1 MRKHLIISYEFTGK
15 DFRNY
20 VSSFAFS
27 SDATNNDELANEILE
42 AANEHAEAIYKKE
55 YATRNV
61 AIRAIFSVEVE
72 VTHNRRNINVSES
85 FDHRTS

>member
-27 SDATNNDELANEILE
+27 SDAVNNDELADEILE
-42 AANEHAEAIYKKE
+42 AANEHAETIYKKE
-55 YATRNV
+55 YTTRNV
-61 AIRAIFSVEVE
+61 AIRAIFPVEVE
-72 VTHNRRNINVSES
+72 VTHNRRDINVS
-85 FDHRTS
+85 

>member
-42 AANEHAEAIYKKE
+42 AANEHAEAVYKKE
-55 YATRNV
+55 YNILV
-61 AIRAIFSVEVE
+61 MLQFGVIFPVEVE
-72 VTHNRRNINVSES
+72 VTQLTGGI
-85 FDHRTS
+85 

>member
-20 VSSFAFS
+20 ASSFAFS
-27 SDATNNDELANEILE
+27 SDAENNDELADEILE

-55 YATRNV
+55 YTTRNV
-61 AIRAIFSVEVE
+61 AIRDIFSIE
-72 VTHNRRNINVSES
+72 NM
-85 FDHRTS
+85 

>member
-27 SDATNNDELANEILE
+27 SDTENNDELADEILE
-42 AANEHAEAIYKKE
+42 AANEHAEATYKKE
-55 YATRNV
+55 YTTRNV
-61 AIRAIFSVEVE
+61 AIRAIFPVEVE
-72 VTHNRRNINVSES
+72 VAHNRRSTDAS
-85 FDHRTS
+85 

>member
-27 SDATNNDELANEILE
+27 SDTVNNDELADEILE

-55 YATRNV
+55 YTTRNV
-61 AIRAIFSVEVE
+61 AIRAIFPVEVE
-72 VTHNRRNINVSES
+72 VTHNRRDIDVS
-85 FDHRTS
+85 

>member
-27 SDATNNDELANEILE
+27 SDAANNDELANEILE
-42 AANEHAEAIYKKE
+42 AANEHAETIYKKE
-55 YATRNV
+55 YTARNV
-61 AIRAIFSVEVE
+61 AIRAIFPVEVE
-72 VTHNRRNINVSES
+72 VTHNRRDIDVS
-85 FDHRTS
+85 

>member
-27 SDATNNDELANEILE
+27 SDTENSDELADEILE
-42 AANEHAEAIYKKE
+42 AANEHAETIYKKE
-55 YATRNV
+55 YTTRNV
-61 AIRAIFSVEVE
+61 AIRAIFPIEVG
-72 VTHNRRNINVSES
+72 V
-85 FDHRTS
+85 

>member
-27 SDATNNDELANEILE
+27 SDTENGDELADEILE
-42 AANEHAEAIYKKE
+42 EANEHAETTYKKE
-55 YATRNV
+55 CTTRNV
-61 AIRAIFSVEVE
+61 AIRAIFTIEV
-72 VTHNRRNINVSES
+72 
-85 FDHRTS
+85 

>member
-42 AANEHAEAIYKKE
+42 AANEHAETIYKKE
-55 YATRNV
+55 YTARNV
-61 AIRAIFSVEVE
+61 AIRTIFPVV
-72 VTHNRRNINVSES
+72 VYHYN
-85 FDHRTS
+85 

>member
-27 SDATNNDELANEILE
+27 SDAVNNDELADEILE

-55 YATRNV
+55 YTTRNV
-61 AIRAIFSVEVE
+61 AIRVVYSLL
-72 VTHNRRNINVSES
+72 T
-85 FDHRTS
+85 

>member
-27 SDATNNDELANEILE
+27 SDAENNDELADEILE
-42 AANEHAEAIYKKE
+42 AANEHAEAIYPKE
-55 YATRNV
+55 YTLRNV
-61 AIRAIFSVEVE
+61 AIKGIFPIEVE
-72 VTHNRRNINVSES
+72 AAHNRRSTDTN
-85 FDHRTS
+85 

>member
-42 AANEHAEAIYKKE
+42 AANEHAEAVYKKE
-55 YATRNV
+55 YTTHNV
-61 AIRAIFSVEVE
+61 AIRAIFPVEVE
-72 VTHNRRNINVSES
+72 VTHNRRDIDVS
-85 FDHRTS
+85 

>member
-27 SDATNNDELANEILE
+27 SDTENNDELADEILE
-42 AANEHAEAIYKKE
+42 AANEHAETTHKKKHT
-55 YATRNV
+55 TRNV
-61 AIRAIFSVEVE
+61 PIRAIFTIKV
-72 VTHNRRNINVSES
+72 
-85 FDHRTS
+85 

>member
-27 SDATNNDELANEILE
+27 SDTENNDELADEILE
-42 AANEHAEAIYKKE
+42 AANEHAEAVYKKE
-55 YATRNV
+55 YTTRNV
-61 AIRAIFSVEVE
+61 AIRAIFPVVMYSY
-72 VTHNRRNINVSES
+72 S
-85 FDHRTS
+85 

>member
-42 AANEHAEAIYKKE
+42 AANEHAEATYKKE
-55 YATRNV
+55 YTTRNV

-72 VTHNRRNINVSES
+72 VTYDNMEIK
-85 FDHRTS
+85 

>member
-27 SDATNNDELANEILE
+27 SDAENNDELADEILE

-55 YATRNV
+55 YTNRNV
-61 AIRAIFSVEVE
+61 AIRVVYSLL
-72 VTHNRRNINVSES
+72 T
-85 FDHRTS
+85 

>member
-27 SDATNNDELANEILE
+27 SDTENNDELADEILE
-42 AANEHAEAIYKKE
+42 AANEHASVISNKE
-55 YATRNV
+55 YTTRNV
-61 AIRAIFSVEVE
+61 AIKAIFPLV
-72 VTHNRRNINVSES
+72 
-85 FDHRTS
+85 

>member
-42 AANEHAEAIYKKE
+42 AANEHA
-55 YATRNV
+55 
-61 AIRAIFSVEVE
+61 
-72 VTHNRRNINVSES
+72 
-85 FDHRTS
+85 

>member
-27 SDATNNDELANEILE
+27 SDTENSDELADEILE
-42 AANEHAEAIYKKE
+42 AANEHAETIYKKE
-55 YATRNV
+55 YITTRNV
-61 AIRAIFSVEVE
+61 AIRAIFPIEVE
-72 VTHNRRNINVSES
+72 VTHNGEV
-85 FDHRTS
+85 

>member
-42 AANEHAEAIYKKE
+42 AANDMQKLS
-55 YATRNV
+55 TRK
-61 AIRAIFSVEVE
+61 
-72 VTHNRRNINVSES
+72 NILLVMLQFELSS
-85 FDHRTS
+85 LLK

>member
-27 SDATNNDELANEILE
+27 SDAENNDELADEILE
-42 AANEHAEAIYKKE
+42 AANEHAETIYKKE

-61 AIRAIFSVEVE
+61 AIRAIFTIEVE
-72 VTHNRRNINVSES
+72 VAHNRRSTDAS
-85 FDHRTS
+85 

>member
-27 SDATNNDELANEILE
+27 SDTENNDELADEILE
-42 AANEHAEAIYKKE
+42 AANEHAETTHKRTYT
-55 YATRNV
+55 TRNV
-61 AIRAIFSVEVE
+61 AIKAIFPIEVE
-72 VTHNRRNINVSES
+72 VAHNRRSTDAS
-85 FDHRTS
+85 